1 MAPREFRHALDDMLA
16 AIDGIQ
22 CATAGKDLADY
33 AGDWLLKHGV
43 QRGIEII
50 SEASRAVPVD
60 IQALRPEVPW
70 PKIRGIGNVLRHE
83 YYSLSDRIIWGIV
96 ADELPLLRSAVI
108 FLLADRDR
116 QDGSDAP

>member
-22 CATAGKDLADY
+22 RATAGKDLANY

-50 SEASRAVPVD
+50 SEASRTVPPD
-60 IQALRPEVPW
+60 IQARRPEIPW
-70 PKIRGIGNVLRHE
+70 RKIRGIGNILRHE
-83 YYSLSDRIIWGIV
+83 YHSLSDRIIWGIV
-96 ADELPLLRSAVI
+96 VDELPALRSAVT
-108 FLLADRDR
+108 FLLSAPHSD
-116 QDGSDAP
+116 DGTGAP